1 MQIYEKSIINSQS
14 ELGIIPIQI
23 ISAQSYKLSH
33 AVPPPPLGLAT
44 LGEGD
49 RTDLHSKVYSPQ
61 TLSSKPQAQPLIPI
75 LPAPSGCS
83 IRRNNQIVKQGI
95 ICFILDDNR

>member
-1 MQIYEKSIINSQS
+1 MQIYEKSIINNHS

-49 RTDLHSKVYSPQ
+49 RTDLHSNFKVYSPQ
-61 TLSSKPQAQPLIPI
+61 TLPSKSQAQPLIPF
-75 LPAPSGCS
+75 LPAPGGP
-83 IRRNNQIVKQGI
+83 R
-95 ICFILDDNR
+95 